1 MDAYAIPV
9 PTNSLEILADP
20 TRRAIVEA
28 LVARPRAVGEITEL
42 VGIQQSGVSR
52 HLRILGEAGFVSL
65 KKDGT
70 RHIYE
75 LRTEPFRDLDD
86 WLGRFR
92 TMWEDRLDRFDKA
105 LAGLDKLDQLNDRL
119 DNKNA

>member
-1 MDAYAIPV
+1 M
-9 PTNSLEILADP
+9 PTHSLEVLADP

-28 LVARPRAVGEITEL
+28 LATQPRAVGEITDL

-70 RHIYE
+70 RHIYA
-75 LRTEPFRDLDD
+75 LNQEPFRDLDD

-105 LAGLDKLDQLNDRL
+105 LDKLDKPDRL
-119 DNKNA
+119 DNDNA

>member
-1 MDAYAIPV
+1 M
-9 PTNSLEILADP
+9 PTHSLEILADP
-20 TRRAIVEA
+20 TRRAIVETLA
-28 LVARPRAVGEITEL
+28 ERPRAVGEITEL

-52 HLRILGEAGFVSL
+52 HLRILGEAGFVNL
-65 KKDGT
+65 KKEGT

-92 TMWEDRLDRFDKA
+92 QMWEDRLDRFDKA
-105 LAGLDKLDQLNDRL
+105 LDKLDQLNDRL
-119 DNKNA
+119 DNDNA